1 MNASGPSRFKIFCFA
16 SLLALSGSLAAQGV
30 DPSTGDFSWPQGGS
44 MPTWVVPVLRLVST
58 THVEP
63 TTGIVLSASGLV
75 LVPAEFASPG
85 DEIVVLDGGTD
96 IVRNGRRAH
105 IEKRFSDLGVEVLAV
120 EGLVRRPASLAPQPP
135 GANDELWLTAFPP
148 AESIARGEA
157 PIRTAARVVVYA
169 ENGKISIS
177 AETPLPNVT
186 GPLLDQCG
194 DLVAVS
200 IASPP
205 QTMDPSSDTRYD
217 WLDDLNAIVS
227 DLGVE
232 PAPSTCQAR
241 VVPAAAPAEAEA
253 NAPAEGTEE
262 PPPQP
267 VAANE
272 SETGDE
278 SATPPEKPDEE
289 SLAEPAADESG
300 LGITELPP
308 YEESVSTTPPAEPES
323 RAWIWL
329 VGALVLLTLGAT
341 IHLVRRAGRGRAGT
355 TAPGRMTE
363 TGAEVDKS
371 AEAEPVMSPFEH
383 LLTLSGM
390 RSDGQPIE
398 ASCAVSE
405 RAVNV
410 VIGRTGADLPIDSEA
425 VSRQHARLN
434 GNRGSLTL
442 CDLGSRNGTA
452 VNGIPCLE
460 GEILFVEPGDT
471 ITLGDVQVTIDLL
484 PLDGK
489 KGRP

>member
-1 MNASGPSRFKIFCFA
+1 MNASGLSRFRIICFA
-16 SLLALSGSLAAQGV
+16 SLLALSGSLTAQGV
-30 DPSTGDFSWPQGGS
+30 DPSAGNFSWPQGGS
-44 MPTWVVPVLRLVST
+44 MPTWVVPVLRLVSS

-75 LVPAEFASPG
+75 LVPAEFAAPG

-96 IVRNGRRAH
+96 IVRNGRRAR

-120 EGLVRRPASLAPQPP
+120 EGLARRPASLAPQTP
-135 GANDELWLTAFPP
+135 GADEALWLTAFPP

-157 PIRTAARVVVYA
+157 PLRTEARVVVYA
-169 ENGKISIS
+169 ENGKASIS

-186 GPLLDQCG
+186 GPLLDACG

-205 QTMDPSSDTRYD
+205 QTMDPSSDTRYL
-217 WLDDLNAIVS
+217 WLDGLAAILS

-241 VVPAAAPAEAEA
+241 VVPAAAPTKAEA
-253 NAPAEGTEE
+253 NAPAAGTEE
-262 PPPQP
+262 PPPQ
-267 VAANE
+267 
-272 SETGDE
+272 SEATAEAGAGDE
-278 SATPPEKPDEE
+278 SAAPPEKPDEE
-289 SLAEPAADESG
+289 ALSEPAADESD

-308 YEESVSTTPPAEPES
+308 YEESVAAQPPAEPKS
-323 RAWIWL
+323 RSWILL
-329 VGALVLLTLGAT
+329 VGALALLALGAA
-341 IHLVRRAGRGRAGT
+341 IHLVRGAGRAKSTPPEGT
-355 TAPGRMTE
+355 VAPGAEAGKPEE
-363 TGAEVDKS
+363 TG
-371 AEAEPVMSPFEH
+371 PVMSPFDH
-383 LLTLSGM
+383 RLSLSGM

-398 ASCAVSE
+398 TSCAVSE

-434 GNRGSLTL
+434 GSRGSLTL

-452 VNGIPCLE
+452 VNGVPCME

-471 ITLGDVQVTIDLL
+471 ITLGDVQLTIELL
-484 PLDGK
+484 PLEGK